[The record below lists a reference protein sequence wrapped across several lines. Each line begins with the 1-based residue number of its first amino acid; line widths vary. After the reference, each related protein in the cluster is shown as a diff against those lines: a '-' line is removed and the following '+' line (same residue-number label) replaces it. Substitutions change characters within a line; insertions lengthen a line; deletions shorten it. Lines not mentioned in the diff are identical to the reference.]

1 MPFASSVQSTREQLA
16 GNSQAI
22 CNEFGAICN
31 EFAGNPA
38 YFMIIF
44 IYMLTTYRL
53 VMYICFQHI
62 KALDM
67 LTVAGEQHG
76 LRMDST

>member
-1 MPFASSVQSTREQLA
+1 MPFASSVQLTREQLA

-22 CNEFGAICN
+22 CNEF
-31 EFAGNPA
+31 AGNPT
-38 YFMIIF
+38 YFMMIF

-67 LTVAGEQHG
+67 LTVAGEQHE

>member
-16 GNSQAI
+16 SNSQ
-22 CNEFGAICN
+22 AICN
-31 EFAGNPA
+31 EFAGNPT
-38 YFMIIF
+38 YFMMTF

-53 VMYICFQHI
+53 VMYICCQHI

-76 LRMDST
+76 ASHG